1 MSIRIGIE
9 SNSSYAE
16 MRVAEGSRS
25 MSSVVEVN
33 LLFVVAASLTL
44 VAIAVAVS
52 MYLRLGIEKSI
63 IWASVRAAV
72 QLTAVGLLL
81 TALLGTRW
89 EHLLAPLWILVMI
102 AIAGSVVARRSGSTD
117 IVPAA
122 LLAIGGTTAISLAV
136 VFGFGVLP
144 AEPIQLIVIA
154 GITIGNTMPATVV
167 AADQVHTQMTK
178 ERVQVEGLLALGFTS
193 AQAARYIVR
202 DSTRVALLP
211 QIERTKVVGLV
222 APPGAMTGLLIA
234 GVDPIDAV
242 VLQLVVMY
250 LVLGSVAVSTT
261 VVAVVTASNSFT
273 SDQRLKA
280 TV

>member
-1 MSIRIGIE
+1 MSC
-9 SNSSYAE
+9 
-16 MRVAEGSRS
+16 
-25 MSSVVEVN
+25 VVEVN
-33 LLFVVAASLTL
+33 LLFVVVASLTL

-72 QLTAVGLLL
+72 QLTAVGVLL
-81 TALLGTRW
+81 TALLGSQW
-89 EHLLAPLWILVMI
+89 EYLLAPLWILVMI
-102 AIAGSVVARRSGSTD
+102 AIAAFVVARRSGSTD

-122 LLAIGGTTAISLAV
+122 VLAIGGTTAISLAV

-193 AQAARYIVR
+193 SQAARYIVR
-202 DSTRVALLP
+202 ESTRVALLP

-222 APPGAMTGLLIA
+222 ALPGAMTGLLIA

-242 VLQLVVMY
+242 ILQLVVMY

-273 SDQRLKA
+273 PDQRVKA
-280 TV
+280 MV

>member
-1 MSIRIGIE
+1 
-9 SNSSYAE
+9 
-16 MRVAEGSRS
+16 MRVAEGRRS
-25 MSSVVEVN
+25 MSGVVEVN
-33 LLFVVAASLTL
+33 LLFVVGASLTL

-81 TALLGTRW
+81 TSLLGSQW
-89 EHLLAPLWILVMI
+89 EYLLAPLWILVMI
-102 AIAGSVVARRSGSTD
+102 AIAGFVVARRSGSTD

-122 LLAIGGTTAISLAV
+122 VLAIGGTTAISLAV

-154 GITIGNTMPATVV
+154 GITIGNTMPATIV

-178 ERVQVEGLLALGFTS
+178 ERIQIEGLLSLGFTS
-193 AQAARYIVR
+193 SQAARYIVR
-202 DSTRVALLP
+202 ESTRVALLP

-222 APPGAMTGLLIA
+222 ALPGAMTGLLIA

-261 VVAVVTASNSFT
+261 VVAVVTASNAFT

-280 TV
+280 TA